1 LKPISKGEGNNS
13 MLQRFFLAAILVCS
27 LGLTGCVTPYID
39 GAVKEVSADNFK
51 KPVTPAPVQLIF
63 EFQTK
68 GVLNPRATGF
78 LKTQVTEQVQT
89 SGLFASVSDDANQ
102 AGGLLSITLNNVPI
116 TDDAFA
122 KGFLAG
128 FTFGVVGTTVTD
140 GYVCTV
146 KYFPSGKTEPVVK
159 STRHAIHASIG
170 ATSGPVNATKMDSL
184 EAAVRAMTR
193 QIVSNALNDLS
204 QDPSFK

>member
-1 LKPISKGEGNNS
+1 MKPISKDEGNNS

-27 LGLTGCVTPYID
+27 LGLTGCVTPYVD
-39 GAVKEVSADNFK
+39 GGVKEVSADKFK
-51 KPVTPAPVQLIF
+51 KPMAPAPAQLIF

-68 GVLNPRATGF
+68 GVLNTQATGF

-89 SGLFASVSDDANQ
+89 SGLFSSVSDAANQ
-102 AGGLLSITLNNVPI
+102 AGGLLTITLNNVPI

-170 ATSGPVNATKMDSL
+170 ATSGPVNATKMDNF

-193 QIVSNALNDLS
+193 QILSNALNDLS

>member
-1 LKPISKGEGNNS
+1 MVERIFWAVILTCS
-13 MLQRFFLAAILVCS
+13 M
-27 LGLTGCVTPYID
+27 GLTGCVTPYVD
-39 GAVKEVSADNFK
+39 GGVKEISSDTFK
-51 KPVTPAPVQLIF
+51 KPISPAPAQLIF

-68 GVLNPRATGF
+68 GVLNTQATGF

-89 SGLFASVSDDANQ
+89 SGLFSSVSDAANQ
-102 AGGLLSITLNNVPI
+102 SGGLLTITLNNVPV

-122 KGFLAG
+122 KGFLTG
-128 FTFGVVGTTVTD
+128 FTFGVVGSTVTD

-159 STRHAIHASIG
+159 STRHAIHTSIG